1 MTDMPGL
8 GQRADCVQLAAPDP
22 LTAGAW
28 LWAGVANQCTV
39 RFVTSDP
46 DLVAYIRPITG
57 EWVVGAELVD
67 GTGTQLTTSV
77 QLLPGA
83 PSAVYPSVD
92 PDELLNLIHV
102 RLNSGVV
109 DPDTTE
115 LIRRL
120 DLYLSA
126 GGDLPDAWH
135 HPDYEED

>member
-8 GQRADCVQLAAPDP
+8 GQRADCVQLAQPDP

-46 DLVAYIRPITG
+46 DLVAYIRPIVG

-67 GTGTQLTTSV
+67 GNGTQLTTLV
-77 QLLPGA
+77 RLLPGA

-92 PDELLNLIHV
+92 PDELLNLIHIRV
-102 RLNSGVV
+102 NSGVV
-109 DPDTTE
+109 DADTAE

-120 DLYLSA
+120 DLHLA
-126 GGDLPDAWH
+126 GGGDLPDAWIRR
-135 HPDYEED
+135 DYDD